1 MLHDIDTD
9 EDYRSPDRRIA
20 GFRRAA
26 GLRVLQPRS
35 PGALRRPL
43 HRIPAAAAV
52 DAGSLQAPIMGEWSL
67 AMYRLDPGLGTQ
79 ALPIN
84 AALRQA
90 LERVGLEG
98 RLRARGAVST
108 GRAAPLQ

>member
-1 MLHDIDTD
+1 
-9 EDYRSPDRRIA
+9 
-20 GFRRAA
+20 
-26 GLRVLQPRS
+26 
-35 PGALRRPL
+35 
-43 HRIPAAAAV
+43 
-52 DAGSLQAPIMGEWSL
+52 MGEWSL

-84 AALRQA
+84 AALKQT

-98 RLRARGAVST
+98 RMRARGAVSA

>member
-1 MLHDIDTD
+1 VLHDIDTD
-9 EDYRSPDRRIA
+9 EDYRS
-20 GFRRAA
+20 
-26 GLRVLQPRS
+26 LL
-35 PGALRRPL
+35 
-43 HRIPAAAAV
+43 
-52 DAGSLQAPIMGEWSL
+52 AGSFQAPIMREWSL

-98 RLRARGAVST
+98 RLRARGAVSA